1 MNETYMAHE
10 KRPHTKPHVFTVT
23 DTQCIMQALTSLIIT
38 DCFEISSHCTDREL
52 LMSLG
57 YYYYFLSSSRVRLS
71 TVLLFLVVVVGF
83 FFFFFFLFPLKGKH
97 IIHITM
103 IDLSFV
109 SWLYSLSIVNDL
121 VQK

>member
-57 YYYYFLSSSRVRLS
+57 YYYYFFIFKSSQIKYRFVILGGG
-71 TVLLFLVVVVGF
+71 VFCFCF
-83 FFFFFFLFPLKGKH
+83 FVLFPLKGKH